1 MGRRDRSHSSHRNR
15 SRSTRRERSR
25 SHRKSDRTH
34 SSRRRDRSRSEERD
48 RKRRSHKHRRSYSS
62 SSSSPEPKR
71 SKKEEKEYEK
81 PVIVE
86 ETKQPDAA
94 KKENKTEMDQKKL
107 DRLNRFKKLA
117 ESRNKATND
126 QKKTVTIKI
135 AAEINQKQEKKILS
149 AFQGINEPAY
159 EEKTIVE
166 EFEDGIDPLDHFM
179 SNLELED
186 DIVYDQPESVPEVAI
201 DTSKIATLD
210 DVLQWSAEPAPEEAE
225 ADGVD
230 EHEEEFLSK
239 LLNKTKTDRPERFED
254 DDEERE
260 RYFSDDEYDPLKV
273 SMGSEYTEL
282 LAKIKS
288 KRELPRVDHTKIE
301 YMPFKKNFYVQVS
314 SITNMSEHEV
324 DAFRKANGS
333 IRVYGKKCP
342 RPISSFSQCG
352 LPDPI
357 LSILQR
363 RDYEKP
369 FPIQMQC
376 IPALMCGRDVI
387 GIAETG
393 SGKTLAFLL
402 PAIRHALDQP
412 KLRENDGMIVLI
424 IAPTRELIM
433 QISNECSKLSKS
445 VGLKTL
451 CVYGGAGIGEQLNAL
466 KRGAEIVC
474 GTPGRLIDVLTISN
488 GKVTNLRRVTFLV
501 LDEADRMFDMGF
513 SPQITAIVENI
524 RPDRQTAL
532 FSATFPTSIENLAKK
547 ILSKPLQ
554 IIVGQRGKSASQVDQ
569 HVLVINEDK
578 KLHKLLKLLGEW
590 HEHGSIIIFVNR
602 QLDADNLFTDLLVYG
617 YECAV
622 LHGGQDQT
630 DREFTLHDFREG
642 KKTILIATSIAAR
655 GIDVKS
661 VVLVINYAAPDH
673 FEDYVHR
680 VGRTGRAGTIGT
692 SYTFLT
698 PEEAPKSHDIIK
710 ALRLASQEVPKE
722 LLQISQAHLATMDGK
737 VKFRGGF
744 GGKGFKFNETEKS
757 RQQQERRNA
766 IKLMGLI
773 EDSDKEEETEEEEA
787 EASVP
792 QKAIAALQTAKE
804 LAKQFEKTPIN
815 QPTPMIKGLS
825 CAGYI
830 DATTGN
836 TIDEF
841 DINNYPDSVR
851 VKITNREVLSRV
863 AENTNVSLQVKG
875 CYIPAD
881 PSTRNLA
888 LMAGSKGLYIEI
900 VGPSV
905 ISVQR
910 AVGELKMIVQST
922 MAPQPTQP
930 GTKMTGRYSVIVSLG
945 MDVYESDHDLKHIP
959 VVPQLISLG
968 LNHSLCISRTKVTN
982 PPSSSRR
989 TKDGAKHTVSH
1000 LNVYSWGK
1008 VPFNCLGQGVDVS
1021 TSEYPKIIPFFS
1033 GRKIAQV
1040 ACGDYHSAVLV
1051 SSSKQHPNA
1060 GTVFTFGLGNSGR
1073 LGYHIDTNSDVLSQ
1087 QIGTE
1092 DKDEPS
1098 WCTHTPQ
1105 PVGLSIGLRNAI
1117 VSIACGANH
1126 TLVTTVDGCVYS
1138 WGMGAYGVLG
1148 TGSVAN
1154 RYNPVKVVFPSDNI
1168 FISKCCA
1175 GSRHSMALDKEGN
1188 VWSWGY
1194 GGNGR
1199 LGLGSTRNYYTPNLI
1214 RIFDTYEVFQISCGD
1229 SHSACLDR
1237 FGTVYTWGCCR
1248 GGKLGLGK
1256 IVSDVLE
1263 PAVVESLKGTHII
1276 QIACGT
1282 GNTLALSA
1290 SGKIY
1295 QWGCTLGFN
1304 KQSEGLISNIDYV
1317 PQPVPDTGFKNVFI
1331 AAGPYSCAAIN
1342 IFGDLLTWGL
1352 GTGYRLGHGDSKDH
1366 VAPKFVSHLRT
1377 RIYIDTLLKVYDE
1390 TPMEL
1395 QDNVKAGATNAHD
1408 EKRIQQIAVGDG
1420 HGVLLT
1426 CNGTVYTWG
1435 VNNGTGYN
1443 STKDQ
1448 IESYSE
1454 PMLFN
1459 HFSSKISKIACGS
1472 NHSLAITVNG
1482 LLFTWGCNDNG
1493 QLGQGDLRSRVI
1505 PDHVPYIENCIN
1517 VFAGVDNSGCICS
1530 SNHEDFM
1537 KDDYGTLWVFG
1548 SSSCGKLGLGEAL
1561 TSTVMTPREIT
1572 TVTGV
1577 YKLALGS
1584 MHSVVL
1590 THEGSLYSAGAG
1602 TGGRLGTGDT
1612 SNYFVFTPVK
1622 TEVKF
1627 VDVCAGSSHSLAIS
1641 VDNELYGWGEGKYI
1655 CSDEKHVLEPTLME
1669 VIPSPTGEAKVISAV
1684 AAGNHSLVLTN
1695 SGYVAAFGNNTYG
1708 QLGVQLSIK
1717 SSANNFIKM
1726 PSTVNLDANV
1736 TCIATSRYFSSC
1748 STL

>member
-1 MGRRDRSHSSHRNR
+1 MARRDRSHSSHRNR
-15 SRSTRRERSR
+15 SRSSRRDRSR
-25 SHRKSDRTH
+25 SHRKNDRTH

-62 SSSSPEPKR
+62 SSSSPDHKR
-71 SKKEEKEYEK
+71 VNKQEKEYEN

-86 ETKQPDAA
+86 QPKQQEAA
-94 KKENKTEMDQKKL
+94 KQANKTEIDQKKL

-117 ESRNKATND
+117 ESRNKANKD
-126 QKKTVTIKI
+126 QKKTVSIKI
-135 AAEINQKQEKKILS
+135 QAEVNQKPEKKILS

-159 EEKTIVE
+159 EEKTIE
-166 EFEDGIDPLDHFM
+166 QEFEDGIDPLDHFM
-179 SNLELED
+179 SNLELEE
-186 DIVYDQPESVPEVAI
+186 DIVYDQPESAPEPAI

-210 DVLQWSAEPAPEEAE
+210 DILQWSADPAPEENE
-225 ADGVD
+225 PVGED

-239 LLNKTKTDRPERFED
+239 LLNKTKADKPERFDD

-260 RYFSDDEYDPLKV
+260 RYFSDDEYDPMKV
-273 SMGSEYTEL
+273 SMGSEYTEIL
-282 LAKIKS
+282 SKIKS

-357 LSILQR
+357 LSILQK

-433 QISNECSKLSKS
+433 QISNESSKLSKS

-532 FSATFPTSIENLAKK
+532 FSATFPMSIENLAKK

-602 QLDADNLFTDLLVYG
+602 QVDADNLFTDLLVYG

-710 ALRLASQEVPKE
+710 ALKLASQEVPKE
-722 LLQISQAHLATMDGK
+722 LLQLSQAHLATMDGK

-773 EDSDKEEETEEEEA
+773 EESDKEEESEEDEGET
-787 EASVP
+787 SVP

-930 GTKMTGRYSVIVSLG
+930 GTKVTGRYSVL
-945 MDVYESDHDLKHIP
+945 
-959 VVPQLISLG
+959 
-968 LNHSLCISRTKVTN
+968 
-982 PPSSSRR
+982 
-989 TKDGAKHTVSH
+989 
-1000 LNVYSWGK
+1000 
-1008 VPFNCLGQGVDVS
+1008 
-1021 TSEYPKIIPFFS
+1021 
-1033 GRKIAQV
+1033 
-1040 ACGDYHSAVLV
+1040 
-1051 SSSKQHPNA
+1051 
-1060 GTVFTFGLGNSGR
+1060 
-1073 LGYHIDTNSDVLSQ
+1073 
-1087 QIGTE
+1087 
-1092 DKDEPS
+1092 
-1098 WCTHTPQ
+1098 
-1105 PVGLSIGLRNAI
+1105 
-1117 VSIACGANH
+1117 
-1126 TLVTTVDGCVYS
+1126 
-1138 WGMGAYGVLG
+1138 
-1148 TGSVAN
+1148 
-1154 RYNPVKVVFPSDNI
+1154 
-1168 FISKCCA
+1168 
-1175 GSRHSMALDKEGN
+1175 
-1188 VWSWGY
+1188 
-1194 GGNGR
+1194 
-1199 LGLGSTRNYYTPNLI
+1199 
-1214 RIFDTYEVFQISCGD
+1214 
-1229 SHSACLDR
+1229 
-1237 FGTVYTWGCCR
+1237 
-1248 GGKLGLGK
+1248 
-1256 IVSDVLE
+1256 
-1263 PAVVESLKGTHII
+1263 
-1276 QIACGT
+1276 
-1282 GNTLALSA
+1282 
-1290 SGKIY
+1290 
-1295 QWGCTLGFN
+1295 
-1304 KQSEGLISNIDYV
+1304 
-1317 PQPVPDTGFKNVFI
+1317 
-1331 AAGPYSCAAIN
+1331 
-1342 IFGDLLTWGL
+1342 
-1352 GTGYRLGHGDSKDH
+1352 
-1366 VAPKFVSHLRT
+1366 
-1377 RIYIDTLLKVYDE
+1377 
-1390 TPMEL
+1390 
-1395 QDNVKAGATNAHD
+1395 
-1408 EKRIQQIAVGDG
+1408 
-1420 HGVLLT
+1420 
-1426 CNGTVYTWG
+1426 
-1435 VNNGTGYN
+1435 
-1443 STKDQ
+1443 
-1448 IESYSE
+1448 
-1454 PMLFN
+1454 
-1459 HFSSKISKIACGS
+1459 
-1472 NHSLAITVNG
+1472 
-1482 LLFTWGCNDNG
+1482 
-1493 QLGQGDLRSRVI
+1493 
-1505 PDHVPYIENCIN
+1505 
-1517 VFAGVDNSGCICS
+1517 
-1530 SNHEDFM
+1530 
-1537 KDDYGTLWVFG
+1537 
-1548 SSSCGKLGLGEAL
+1548 
-1561 TSTVMTPREIT
+1561 
-1572 TVTGV
+1572 
-1577 YKLALGS
+1577 
-1584 MHSVVL
+1584 
-1590 THEGSLYSAGAG
+1590 
-1602 TGGRLGTGDT
+1602 
-1612 SNYFVFTPVK
+1612 
-1622 TEVKF
+1622 
-1627 VDVCAGSSHSLAIS
+1627 
-1641 VDNELYGWGEGKYI
+1641 
-1655 CSDEKHVLEPTLME
+1655 
-1669 VIPSPTGEAKVISAV
+1669 
-1684 AAGNHSLVLTN
+1684 
-1695 SGYVAAFGNNTYG
+1695 
-1708 QLGVQLSIK
+1708 
-1717 SSANNFIKM
+1717 
-1726 PSTVNLDANV
+1726 
-1736 TCIATSRYFSSC
+1736 
-1748 STL
+1748 